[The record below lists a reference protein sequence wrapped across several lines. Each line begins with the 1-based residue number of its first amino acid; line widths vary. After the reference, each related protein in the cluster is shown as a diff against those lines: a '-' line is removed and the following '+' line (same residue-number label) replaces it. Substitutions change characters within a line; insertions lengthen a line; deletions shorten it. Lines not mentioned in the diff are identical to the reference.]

1 MIHLSE
7 WYGEKLMISWGIC
20 AGSHDASVAVVK
32 DDTIVYAAHA
42 ERSSGIK
49 NDANLNET
57 IVEEAMAF
65 GKPKEVIW
73 YEDNLLK
80 RTRQLWAGQYKTAI
94 FKQAPSNILLHCGFT
109 DYAEDG
115 VDHRLQHTSITKVKH
130 HHAHAAA
137 GYYTSPY
144 TDAAILI
151 VDSIG
156 EWETLTIWKAEGTK
170 MKRVHSQRYPHSLGI
185 WYSAMTQR
193 IGLKP
198 NEDEYILMGMAACG
212 DPEKYKQIIY
222 EDFFE
227 ELTRHD
233 PYIRF
238 KHNLHR
244 GCRWWRPEL
253 NTVQDIADIA
263 AGTQAVYEMVFEH
276 LIQQTLTLVGSRNIV
291 LGGGCALNCVANSI
305 AHKYYDGNVW
315 IVPNPGDAG
324 NSLGAI
330 LAKRGKFIE
339 WTGPYL
345 GHNIEGKYPVNNLI
359 KELKES
365 GITGVANGRAEFG
378 PRALGN
384 RSLLADPRGG
394 DVKDRVNA
402 VKRRQEFRPF
412 APVIME
418 EFANEYFDGPTGPYM
433 QFVSTCKRPDLFP
446 AIVHLDNTSRVQTV
460 NEKQHPELYKL
471 LAKWYADTGC
481 PMLLNTSL
489 NIKGK
494 PMVDTVAD
502 AEEWQNTY
510 NIKVC
515 THD

>member
-1 MIHLSE
+1 
-7 WYGEKLMISWGIC
+7 MISWGVC
-20 AGSHDASVAVVK
+20 AGSHDASIAVIK
-32 DDTIVYAAHA
+32 DDTIMYAAHS

-49 NDANLNET
+49 NDPNLNDT
-57 IVEEAMAF
+57 IVSQALEYGE
-65 GKPKEVIW
+65 PREIIW
-73 YEDNLLK
+73 YEDNLVK
-80 RTRQLWAGQYKTAI
+80 RIRQMYARQWGTA
-94 FKQAPSNILLHCGFT
+94 FTKPWPSDIIRKHGFT
-109 DYAEDG
+109 DYAEDMNFNFKWCR
-115 VDHRLQHTSITKVKH
+115 VDKVRH

-137 GYYTSPY
+137 GYYTGPY
-144 TDAAILI
+144 RDAAILI

-156 EWETLTIWKAEGTK
+156 EWETLTIWSAEGTK
-170 MKRVHSQRYPHSLGI
+170 MKRVYSQSYPHSLGI

-222 EDFFE
+222 NDFFE
-227 ELTRHD
+227 ELMPHSAE
-233 PYIRF
+233 IRF
-238 KHNLHR
+238 KQNLHR

-253 NTVQDIADIA
+253 NTIQDLADIA

-276 LIQQTLTLVGSRNIV
+276 LIQQTLTLVGSKNLV

-305 AHKYYDGNVW
+305 AHKYYEGNVW
-315 IVPNPGDAG
+315 IIPNPGDAG

-330 LAKRGKFIE
+330 LAKRGKFIT

-345 GHNIEGKYPVNNLI
+345 GHNIEGKYPVNSLI

-365 GITGVANGRAEFG
+365 GIAGVANGRAEFG

-412 APVIME
+412 APVILE
-418 EFANEYFDGPTGPYM
+418 EFAEEYFDGPVGPYM

-460 NEKQHPELYKL
+460 NEKEHKDLYKL
-471 LAKWYADTGC
+471 LTTWYGETKC

-494 PMVDTVAD
+494 PIVDTKDDAD
-502 AEEWQNTY
+502 EWQNTY

>member
-1 MIHLSE
+1 MIN
-7 WYGEKLMISWGIC
+7 WGIS
-20 AGSHDASVAVVK
+20 ANSHDASIAVVENN
-32 DDTIVYAAHA
+32 TIKYAAHS

-49 NDANLNET
+49 NDKHLNQT
-57 IVEEAMAF
+57 IINEAMEF
-65 GKPKEVIW
+65 GNPDNIIW
-73 YEDNLLK
+73 YENHWLK
-80 RTRQLWAGQYKTAI
+80 RMRQLRAGQYKTA
-94 FKQAPSNILLHCGFT
+94 FTKPFPRHTLADFGLLV
-109 DYAEDG
+109 DEPYAEIMQWNAS
-115 VDHRLQHTSITKVKH
+115 RYSSVKH

-137 GYYTSPY
+137 GYYTSKF
-144 TDAAILI
+144 TDAAILV

-156 EWETLTIWKAEGTK
+156 EFETLTIWEGK
-170 MKRVHSQRYPHSLGI
+170 GRKLRQVYSQGYPHSLGL

-212 DPEKYKQIIY
+212 DPDKYADLIY
-222 EDFFE
+222 NDFF
-227 ELTRHD
+227 TTGKK
-233 PYIRF
+233 YVTF
-238 KHNLHR
+238 KDNLHR
-244 GCRWWRPEL
+244 GCMWWRPEL
-253 NTVQDIADIA
+253 NSIQDIADIA
-263 AGTQAVYEMVFEH
+263 AGTQRVYEKIFST
-276 LIQQTLTLVGSRNIV
+276 LIQKAQSLVSSKNLV

-305 AHKYYDGNVW
+305 AHEAYDGNVW

-330 LAKRGKFIE
+330 LARQKDFIE

-345 GHNIEGKYPVNNLI
+345 GHNIPGKYPI
-359 KELKES
+359 KSLLNELHLN
-365 GITGVANGRAEFG
+365 GIVGVANGRAEFG

-394 DVKDRVNA
+394 ETKDRVNA

-412 APVIME
+412 APMILE
-418 EFANEYFDGPTGPYM
+418 QYAGEYFDGPVGPYM

-460 NEKQHPELYKL
+460 NKEQHPGLHSL
-471 LAKWYADTGC
+471 LTKWFKATGC

-494 PMVDTVAD
+494 PMVDTIGD
-502 AEEWQNTY
+502 AQKWEQTY
-510 NIKVC
+510 KIKVC
-515 THD
+515 TED

>member
-1 MIHLSE
+1 MIQ
-7 WYGEKLMISWGIC
+7 WGVC
-20 AGSHDASVAVVK
+20 AGSHDASISVVK
-32 DDTIVYAAHA
+32 DDSIVFAAHA

-49 NDANLNET
+49 NDPNLNLK
-57 IVEEAMAF
+57 IVEQAMEF

-115 VDHRLQHTSITKVKH
+115 VDYRLQHTSIRKVKH

-156 EWETLTIWKAEGTK
+156 EWETLTIWSAEGTK
-170 MKRVHSQRYPHSLGI
+170 MKRVFSQRYPHSLGI

-198 NEDEYILMGMAACG
+198 NEDEYILMGMAAVG
-212 DPEKYKQIIY
+212 DPEKYKQVIY

-227 ELTRHD
+227 ELSLYD
-233 PYIRF
+233 PEVRF

-253 NTVQDIADIA
+253 NTIQDLADIA

-276 LIQQTLTLVGSRNIV
+276 LIQKTLSMVGSRNIV

-330 LAKRGKFIE
+330 LARRKRFIE

-345 GHNIEGKYPVNNLI
+345 GYNITGDYPVASALQ
-359 KELKES
+359 ELKDT
-365 GITGVANGRAEFG
+365 GLVGVANGRAEFG

-394 DVKDRVNA
+394 DVKDKVNA

-418 EFANEYFDGPTGPYM
+418 EFAEEYFIGPTGPYM
-433 QFVSTCKRPDLFP
+433 QFVSKCKYPTRYP
-446 AIVHLDNTSRVQTV
+446 AIAHLDNTSRVQTV
-460 NEKQHPELYKL
+460 TEKQHPGLYRL
-471 LAKWYADTGC
+471 LLKWYSETGC

-494 PMVDTVAD
+494 PMVDDRID
-502 AEEWQNTY
+502 ANEWQQTY
-510 NIKVC
+510 KVKVV
-515 THD
+515 TDDKQ

>member
-1 MIHLSE
+1 MPRPV
-7 WYGEKLMISWGIC
+7 WGVC
-20 AGSHDASVAVVK
+20 ANSHDASLAVVK
-32 DDTIVYAAHA
+32 DDTIMYAAHA

-49 NDANLNET
+49 NDKNLNQT
-57 IVEEAMAF
+57 IIEQA
-65 GKPKEVIW
+65 KEYGDPRRIIW
-73 YEDNLLK
+73 YENHWLK
-80 RTRQLWAGQYKTAI
+80 RLRQIKAGQYKTA
-94 FKQAPSNILLHCGFT
+94 FTKELPQRTLEKLGQTLHEPMVGDVDWDSSRFT
-109 DYAEDG
+109 
-115 VDHRLQHTSITKVKH
+115 SVKH
-130 HHAHAAA
+130 HRAHAAA
-137 GYYTSPY
+137 GYYTSKF
-144 TDAAILI
+144 TDAAVLV

-156 EWETLTIWKAEGTK
+156 EFETLTIWQGNGKK
-170 MKRVHSQRYPHSLGI
+170 LKKVYSQGYPHSLGL

-212 DPEKYKQIIY
+212 DPDKYADMIY
-222 EDFFE
+222 DDFFTTGKN
-227 ELTRHD
+227 LVN
-233 PYIRF
+233 F

-253 NTVQDIADIA
+253 NTIQDIADIA
-263 AGTQAVYEMVFEH
+263 AGTQRVYERVFE
-276 LIQQTLTLVGSRNIV
+276 QLVIETQKRVRSKNLV

-315 IVPNPGDAG
+315 IIPNPGDAG

-330 LAKRGKFIE
+330 LAERKDFIE

-345 GHNIEGKYPVNNLI
+345 GHNIEGAYPVDSVIN
-359 KELKES
+359 ELHLN
-365 GITGVANGRAEFG
+365 GIVGLANGRAEYG

-384 RSLLADPRGG
+384 RSLIADPRGD
-394 DVKDRVNA
+394 DVKDKVNK

-412 APVIME
+412 APMILE
-418 EFANEYFDGPTGPYM
+418 TYAEDYFDGPVGPYM

-460 NEKQHPELYKL
+460 NQQQHPGLHRL
-471 LAKWYADTGC
+471 LTKWFKATGC

-494 PMVDTVAD
+494 PMVDTAED
-502 AEEWQNTY
+502 AAEWEKTY

-515 THD
+515 TND

>member
-1 MIHLSE
+1 
-7 WYGEKLMISWGIC
+7 
-20 AGSHDASVAVVK
+20 
-32 DDTIVYAAHA
+32 
-42 ERSSGIK
+42 
-49 NDANLNET
+49 
-57 IVEEAMAF
+57 
-65 GKPKEVIW
+65 
-73 YEDNLLK
+73 
-80 RTRQLWAGQYKTAI
+80 
-94 FKQAPSNILLHCGFT
+94 
-109 DYAEDG
+109 
-115 VDHRLQHTSITKVKH
+115 
-130 HHAHAAA
+130 
-137 GYYTSPY
+137 
-144 TDAAILI
+144 
-151 VDSIG
+151 
-156 EWETLTIWKAEGTK
+156 
-170 MKRVHSQRYPHSLGI
+170 MKRVYSQSYPHSLGI

-222 EDFFE
+222 NDFFE
-227 ELTRHD
+227 ELMPHSAE
-233 PYIRF
+233 IRF
-238 KHNLHR
+238 KQNLHR

-253 NTVQDIADIA
+253 NTIQDLADIA

-276 LIQQTLTLVGSRNIV
+276 LIQQTLTLVGSKNLV

-305 AHKYYDGNVW
+305 AHKYYEGNVW
-315 IVPNPGDAG
+315 IIPNPGDAG

-330 LAKRGKFIE
+330 LAKRGKFIT

-345 GHNIEGKYPVNNLI
+345 GHNIEGKYPVNSLI

-365 GITGVANGRAEFG
+365 GIAGVANGRAEFG

-412 APVIME
+412 APVILE
-418 EFANEYFDGPTGPYM
+418 EFAEEYFDGPVGPYM

-460 NEKQHPELYKL
+460 NEKEHKDLYKL
-471 LAKWYADTGC
+471 LTTWYGETKC

-494 PMVDTVAD
+494 PIVDTKEDAD
-502 AEEWQNTY
+502 EWQNTY

>member
-1 MIHLSE
+1 
-7 WYGEKLMISWGIC
+7 MISWGVC
-20 AGSHDASVAVVK
+20 AGSHDASISVIK
-32 DDTIVYAAHA
+32 DDTIMYAAHS

-49 NDANLNET
+49 NDPNLNDT
-57 IVEEAMAF
+57 IVEQALAF
-65 GKPKEVIW
+65 GDPKEIIW
-73 YEDNLLK
+73 YEDNLVK
-80 RTRQLWAGQYKTAI
+80 RIRQMYARQWGTA
-94 FKQAPSNILLHCGFT
+94 FKKPWPTDIIRKHGFT
-109 DYAEDG
+109 DYAEDMNLNFKWCR
-115 VDHRLQHTSITKVKH
+115 VDKVRH

-137 GYYTSPY
+137 GYYTGPY
-144 TDAAILI
+144 RDAAILI

-156 EWETLTIWKAEGTK
+156 EWETLTIWSAEGTK
-170 MKRVHSQRYPHSLGI
+170 MKRVYTQSYPHSLGI

-222 EDFFE
+222 NDFFE
-227 ELTRHD
+227 ELMPHS
-233 PYIRF
+233 PEIHF
-238 KHNLHR
+238 KQNLHR

-253 NTVQDIADIA
+253 NTIQDLADIA

-276 LIQQTLTLVGSRNIV
+276 LIQQTLTLVGSKNLV

-305 AHKYYDGNVW
+305 AHKYYEGNVW
-315 IVPNPGDAG
+315 IIPNPGDAG

-345 GHNIEGKYPVNNLI
+345 GHNIEGKYPVQNLI
-359 KELKES
+359 TELKES
-365 GITGVANGRAEFG
+365 GIAGVANGRAEFG

-412 APVIME
+412 APVILE
-418 EFANEYFDGPTGPYM
+418 EFAEEYFDGPVGPYM

-460 NEKQHPELYKL
+460 NDKQHPDLYKL
-471 LAKWYADTGC
+471 LLTWYGETKC

-515 THD
+515 TND

>member
-1 MIHLSE
+1 
-7 WYGEKLMISWGIC
+7 MISWGVC
-20 AGSHDASVAVVK
+20 AGSHDASIAVIK
-32 DDTIVYAAHA
+32 DDTIMYAAHS

-49 NDANLNET
+49 NDPNLNDT
-57 IVEEAMAF
+57 IVSQALEYGE
-65 GKPKEVIW
+65 PREIIW
-73 YEDNLLK
+73 YEDNLVK
-80 RTRQLWAGQYKTAI
+80 RIRQMYARQWGTA
-94 FKQAPSNILLHCGFT
+94 FTKPWPSDIIRKHGFT
-109 DYAEDG
+109 DYAEDMNFNFKWCR
-115 VDHRLQHTSITKVKH
+115 VDKVRH

-137 GYYTSPY
+137 GYYTGPY
-144 TDAAILI
+144 RDAAILI

-156 EWETLTIWKAEGTK
+156 EWETLTIWSAEGTK
-170 MKRVHSQRYPHSLGI
+170 MKRVYSQSYPHSLGI

-222 EDFFE
+222 NDFFE
-227 ELTRHD
+227 ELMPHSAE
-233 PYIRF
+233 IRF
-238 KHNLHR
+238 KQNLHR

-253 NTVQDIADIA
+253 NTIQDLADIA
-263 AGTQAVYEMVFEH
+263 AGTQAVYVMVFEH
-276 LIQQTLTLVGSRNIV
+276 LIQQTLTLVGSKNLV

-305 AHKYYDGNVW
+305 AHKYYEGNVW
-315 IVPNPGDAG
+315 IIPNPGDAG

-345 GHNIEGKYPVNNLI
+345 GHNIEGKYPVNSLI

-365 GITGVANGRAEFG
+365 GIAGVANGRAEFG

-412 APVIME
+412 APVILE
-418 EFANEYFDGPTGPYM
+418 EFAEEYFDGPVGPYM

-460 NEKQHPELYKL
+460 NEKEHKDLYKL
-471 LAKWYADTGC
+471 LTTWYGETKC

-494 PMVDTVAD
+494 PIVDTKDDAD
-502 AEEWQNTY
+502 EWQNTY